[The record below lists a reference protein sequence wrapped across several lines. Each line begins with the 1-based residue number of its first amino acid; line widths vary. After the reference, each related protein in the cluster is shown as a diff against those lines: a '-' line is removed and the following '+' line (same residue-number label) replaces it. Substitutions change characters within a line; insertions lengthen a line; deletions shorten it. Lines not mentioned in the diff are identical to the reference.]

1 MNDRPKTASDFLR
14 RLSSDDF
21 LKLGTQQIAYIRPV
35 SLNGVESFAIHA
47 ADGTPLGFH
56 DNEVEA
62 RALTRQ
68 NDLQPLQ
75 VH

>member
-1 MNDRPKTASDFLR
+1 MDDRPKTASEFLR
-14 RLSSDDF
+14 RLSSEEF
-21 LKLGTQQIAYIRPV
+21 LKLGTQQIAYIRPI
-35 SLNGVESFAIHA
+35 SLNGIASFAIHA

-56 DNEVEA
+56 ANESEA